1 MEPSYLIIGVLIVIL
16 VVLAI
21 RLGTAHRKIDE
32 LELKVLAFNT
42 GKILNQLNNLLL
54 NSQEKNKPRPTLNS
68 TTEKLLVL
76 AAKSSNPHEASSA
89 AMQACKR
96 IHKELGYK

>member
-1 MEPSYLIIGVLIVIL
+1 MEHSYIIIATLLGGL
-16 VVLAI
+16 VFLALK
-21 RLGTAHRKIDE
+21 LGKANREIS
-32 LELKVLAFNT
+32 ELKLKVHSFNT
-42 GKILNQLNNLLL
+42 GRILNQLNNLLL
-54 NSQEKNKPRPTLNS
+54 NAQEKNKPQPKLNS

-76 AAKSSNPHEASSA
+76 AAKSPNPHEASAA

>member
-1 MEPSYLIIGVLIVIL
+1 MEPTHLIIAVLIVML
-16 VVLAI
+16 VVLAV
-21 RLGTAHRKIDE
+21 RLGKAKMKIDE
-32 LELKVLAFNT
+32 LELKVLSLNT

-54 NSQEKNKPRPTLNS
+54 NAQEKNKPQPKLNS

-76 AAKSSNPHEASSA
+76 AAKSPNPHEASAA

>member
-32 LELKVLAFNT
+32 LKLKVHALNT

-54 NSQEKNKPRPTLNS
+54 NVQEENKPQPTLNS
-68 TTEKLLVL
+68 TTEKLLIL
-76 AAKSSNPHEASSA
+76 AAKSANPHEASSA
-89 AMQACKR
+89 AVQACKR

>member
-1 MEPSYLIIGVLIVIL
+1 MEPTHLIIMVLIGG
-16 VVLAI
+16 LALLAVK
-21 RLGTAHRKIDE
+21 LGQAHRSINE
-32 LELKVLAFNT
+32 LELT
-42 GKILNQLNNLLL
+42 GRVLNQLNNLLL
-54 NSQEKNKPRPTLNS
+54 NVQEKNKPQPKLNS

-76 AAKSSNPHEASSA
+76 AAKSPNPHEASAA

>member
-1 MEPSYLIIGVLIVIL
+1 MEPTHLIIMVLIGGL
-16 VVLAI
+16 VLLALK
-21 RLGTAHRKIDE
+21 LGKAHRTINE
-32 LELKVLAFNT
+32 LELKVLSLNT

-54 NSQEKNKPRPTLNS
+54 NAQEKNKPQPKLNS

-76 AAKSSNPHEASSA
+76 AAKSPNPHEASAA

>member
-1 MEPSYLIIGVLIVIL
+1 MNPEYLIIAVLVFIL
-16 VVLAI
+16 FILAI
-21 RLGTAHRKIDE
+21 RLGKAHMKIDE
-32 LELKVLAFNT
+32 LNLKIMAYDTQSFANKLNEL
-42 GKILNQLNNLLL
+42 IL
-54 NSQEKNKPRPTLNS
+54 NSQDKNKPKPTLSS

-76 AAKSSNPHEASSA
+76 AAKSPNPHEASSA